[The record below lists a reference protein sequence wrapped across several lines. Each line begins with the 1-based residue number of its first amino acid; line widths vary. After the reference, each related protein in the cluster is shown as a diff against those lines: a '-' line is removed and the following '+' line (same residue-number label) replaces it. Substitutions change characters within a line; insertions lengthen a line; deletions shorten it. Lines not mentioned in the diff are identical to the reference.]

1 MNGKEKK
8 ENDQLKWHHYL
19 ISILFVLVGAV
30 FTVYSQIDIPTVC
43 KVISIVFGLAGVI
56 SILSYCIK
64 DVTAGYFRLDLVY
77 GVMALVVA
85 LLFITKQ
92 EALGPYFPVI
102 AGIVLIANGVIK
114 LQHSIDMKRID
125 RKMKKVTE
133 VWLVVMIFAL
143 IGIAAG
149 FISVYLKLQDRTM
162 FILIGIALIVAG
174 LSDIFTHI
182 VFNKKV
188 KTFKSGDY
196 LTEPEPEESA
206 PQPEEPVTV
215 QEEVHYQESDPEPE
229 QESEQEVS
237 DQDRVVFEAESSEE
251 NTDAADQLS

>member
-1 MNGKEKK
+1 MNDTEKK

-19 ISILFVLVGAV
+19 ISVLFVLVGAV
-30 FTVYSQIDIPTVC
+30 FIVYAQIDIPTVC
-43 KVISIVFGLAGVI
+43 KVLSIVFGLAGVI

-64 DVTAGYFRLDLVY
+64 DVAVGYFRLDLVY

-85 LLFITKQ
+85 LLFITDQ
-92 EALGPYFPVI
+92 DAIGAYFPVI
-102 AGIVLIANGVIK
+102 AGIILIANGVIK

-149 FISVYLKLQDRTM
+149 FISVYLTLQDRTM
-162 FILIGIALIVAG
+162 FVLIGIALIVGG

-188 KTFKSGDY
+188 KAFRSGDY
-196 LTEPEPEESA
+196 LTAEETHEA
-206 PQPEEPVTV
+206 AAQPEEPVTI
-215 QEEVHYQESDPEPE
+215 QEEVTEQEAEPE
-229 QESEQEVS
+229 QVPEPAVP
-237 DQDRVVFEAESSEE
+237 DQDQVVFEVESSEE
-251 NTDAADQLS
+251 NTDAADQNS